1 MDSNRM
7 TEPEPDAGESPQE
20 EKAEAKGGEYVEFA
34 VPKGFVPPEMGEGEG
49 DQFDLVCS
57 FKVNG
62 SKLCMTKLGDHDMPV
77 KKEKEK
83 VPDYKGLGQSIVS
96 GTDQMMQSNQTGY

>member
-1 MDSNRM
+1 M

-20 EKAEAKGGEYVEFA
+20 EKAEAKGEYVSFRP
-34 VPKGFVPPEMGEGEG
+34 PKGFMPPEAGDGEG

-57 FKVNG
+57 FKVDPDG
-62 SKLCMTKLGDHDMPV
+62 KLCMTKLGDHDMPV

-83 VPDYKGLGQSIVS
+83 APDYKSMGQSIVS
-96 GTDQMMQSNQTGY
+96 GTDQMMAQSNQSGY